1 MEDLNAILQTRL
13 RALLPFV
20 GDRPTIDPDQELR
33 DLGLDSMVA
42 IDLLLDLE
50 QTFQIT
56 FPDAQIR
63 AETFRS
69 LRTLEAHIAA
79 LMSQD

>member
-1 MEDLNAILQTRL
+1 MSDLNAILQARL

-20 GDRPTIDPDQELR
+20 GDSPTIDPDQDLR
-33 DLGLDSMVA
+33 DVGLDSMVA

-50 QTFQIT
+50 ERFQIT
-56 FPDAQIR
+56 FPDELIR

-69 LRTLEAHIAA
+69 PRTLEAQIRGLQRGA
-79 LMSQD
+79 